1 MKLNDVTVICF
12 SIAVSL
18 APAMAQEGI
27 KRTPLG
33 TIDFPPGY
41 QSVMGLAEIAPNTCS
56 GRHTHPGIENSY
68 VLEGEVILKIDGQPE
83 KHFKAGEAGQIP
95 AGAPHDGCAMTSA
108 VRVFTVHVI
117 EKGKPL
123 GSPVPSRYQPTE
135 TNPPPIR
142 MAFVEL
148 SAPF

>member
-56 GRHTHPGIENSY
+56 PI
-68 VLEGEVILKIDGQPE
+68 PE
-83 KHFKAGEAGQIP
+83 SKTLMSLRAKSF
-95 AGAPHDGCAMTSA
+95 
-108 VRVFTVHVI
+108 
-117 EKGKPL
+117 
-123 GSPVPSRYQPTE
+123 
-135 TNPPPIR
+135 
-142 MAFVEL
+142 
-148 SAPF
+148 

>member
-1 MKLNDVTVICF
+1 MKHNNVTLICF
-12 SIAVSL
+12 AIALAL

-95 AGAPHDGCAMTSA
+95 AGVPHEGCGRTTA
-108 VRVFTVHVI
+108 RKVFNV
-117 EKGKPL
+117 PL
-123 GSPVPSRYQPTE
+123 
-135 TNPPPIR
+135 
-142 MAFVEL
+142 
-148 SAPF
+148 